1 MPVALAVTVTVCA
14 VAKLAGVKVR
24 LAGEA
29 VRPALPLPETVTVT
43 FEAGAWDR
51 ARVNVPVLPWVT
63 FRLAGVAVME
73 PAGGGVVDPVGVQ
86 VTEVGAA
93 LVPE

>member
-1 MPVALAVTVTVCA
+1 MD
-14 VAKLAGVKVR
+14 
-24 LAGEA
+24 
-29 VRPALPLPETVTVT
+29 TVT
-43 FEAGAWDR
+43 FAVGADDS

-63 FRLAGVAVME
+63 LRLAGVAVIE
-73 PAGGGVVDPVGVQ
+73 PPLVVPPAGVQ

>member
-1 MPVALAVTVTVCA
+1 M
-14 VAKLAGVKVR
+14 
-24 LAGEA
+24 
-29 VRPALPLPETVTVT
+29 
-43 FEAGAWDR
+43 
-51 ARVNVPVLPWVT
+51 PVLPWVT
-63 FRLAGVAVME
+63 FKLAGVAVMD

>member
-1 MPVALAVTVTVCA
+1 MN
-14 VAKLAGVKVR
+14 VR
-24 LAGEA
+24 LVGDS
-29 VRPALPLPETVTVT
+29 VSPALPLAAMDTVT
-43 FEAGAWDR
+43 FDVGADDS

-63 FRLAGVAVME
+63 LKLVGVAVIE
-73 PAGGGVVDPVGVQ
+73 PPLVVPPAGVQ

>member
-1 MPVALAVTVTVCA
+1 VPVACWRSRVTVCA
-14 VAKLAGVKVR
+14 VANLAGVKVR

-29 VRPALPLPETVTVT
+29 VSPVLPLAATVTGDVWRWAPAT
-43 FEAGAWDR
+43 R

-73 PAGGGVVDPVGVQ
+73 PAGGGGGGPRWGCR
-86 VTEVGAA
+86 
-93 LVPE
+93 